1 MKCSNPNCNE
11 TDHEIGAKFC
21 HVCGQPL
28 PNDSIRE
35 EEGSQKAADNRTGT
49 PARASGFETP
59 KPTSDSVVDNTR
71 PKKNKVWILFVILG
85 AVLFIAL
92 VVLLSDIISSN
103 EYGGIENVFM
113 PQYEEQPSAGG
124 EYNYDNNSTG
134 VTVTIDDPTVATD
147 PTYGS
152 DNNSGVVIYDGQGEV
167 IYDGQ
172 TYVADDNSVIVVN
185 GGTVITN
192 NNNTVTQ
199 ASNLD
204 SNYSELSIDN
214 TFDVW
219 VSSEAAQVTV
229 TADES
234 IMPNVKVER
243 NGYKLK
249 MYLKGSNNNMGQ
261 RVKVV
266 LPYNLGNL
274 TKVNLSGASTF
285 HSDQALDGVKVEVNL
300 SGSSDFHCDINAT
313 EAYVNI
319 SGSSSMSS
327 SVEANIFNIDMA
339 GASQA
344 HLGGQADLLKISL
357 GGSCSLAGN
366 GGVISCDRCV
376 GSMSGSSSARIYCDE
391 NISVNLRGTS
401 SLHYSGWASTTGSS
415 TSLTSDIIQE

>member
-21 HVCGQPL
+21 HLCGQPL

-35 EEGSQKAADNRTGT
+35 EESSQKAAGNRTGT

-92 VVLLSDIISSN
+92 VGLLSDIISSN

-124 EYNYDNNSTG
+124 ENNDNNSTG
-134 VTVTIDDPTVATD
+134 VTVTIDDPTVVTD

-152 DNNSGVVIYDGQGEV
+152 DNNSGVV

-199 ASNLD
+199 AYNLD
-204 SNYSELSIDN
+204 NNYSELSIDN

-234 IMPNVKVER
+234 ILPNVVVER
-243 NGYKLK
+243 NGNRLR
-249 MYLKGSNNNMGQ
+249 MYMKGSNVNAGQ
-261 RVKVV
+261 SVKVV
-266 LPYNLGNL
+266 LPYNSSYL
-274 TKVNLSGASTF
+274 TTVSLFGASSF
-285 HSDQALDGVKVEVNL
+285 HSDHALDGVKVEVNL

-313 EAYVNI
+313 EAYVNM

-327 SVEANIFNIDMA
+327 SVEANTLNIDMA

-357 GGSCSLAGN
+357 GGSCSIAGN

-376 GSMSGSSSARIYCDE
+376 GSMSGASSARIYCDE
-391 NISVNLRGTS
+391 NVSVDLGGMS
-401 SLHYSGWASTTGSS
+401 SMHYSGPASTTGSS
-415 TSLTSDIIQE
+415 TSLTSSIIQE